1 MGSLGSADTRF
12 SEAFETCR
20 LEVGATDRDFDLV
33 ARLDAGGLAA
43 WLSAGFEVERPVDF
57 RVLDRPLLVGVGV
70 DGVWD
75 GFRDL
80 GARDPS
86 RLANRLHFPLR

>member
-1 MGSLGSADTRF
+1 VGSLGSADTRF

-43 WLSAGFEVERPVDF
+43 WLSAGFEALLPANIVILFAVD
-57 RVLDRPLLVGVGV
+57 VTKVKCI
-70 DGVWD
+70 
-75 GFRDL
+75 
-80 GARDPS
+80 
-86 RLANRLHFPLR
+86 